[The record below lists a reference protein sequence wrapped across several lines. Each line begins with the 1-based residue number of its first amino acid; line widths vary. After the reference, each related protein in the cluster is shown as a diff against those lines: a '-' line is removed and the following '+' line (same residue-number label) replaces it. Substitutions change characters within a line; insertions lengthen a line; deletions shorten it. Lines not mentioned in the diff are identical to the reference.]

1 MGRHRAAGPAVGP
14 RRRGDGTRRAAR
26 PEHDEAPAPAHP
38 TETIP
43 TPEERETMTD
53 ATPAQN
59 PEQNPEQ
66 NPAEPSRP
74 GLDIERNRML
84 MVDYLDNAWN
94 RQDWEYAKRA
104 VHPDVVFHDQV
115 REGLPSGHEGLYQA
129 MHRVFEAVPDFR
141 VEITEMV
148 CERDLVTVVFH
159 GSGTHTGAFMGY
171 PATGR
176 PVVFDSISIVR
187 WSDEGQIIEG
197 WQEADQM
204 GMAQSIGMMPSGSMP
219 KPMAYA
225 MSFGT
230 RLSDR
235 L

>member
-1 MGRHRAAGPAVGP
+1 MGRHRAAGSATGSRRRGEGP
-14 RRRGDGTRRAAR
+14 RRAAE
-26 PEHDEAPAPAHP
+26 PDHDRDAAPVNP
-38 TETIP
+38 TETD
-43 TPEERETMTD
+43 TTTEELEIMTETS
-53 ATPAQN
+53 PAQN
-59 PEQNPEQ
+59 PVQ
-66 NPAEPSRP
+66 PSRP

-84 MVDYLDNAWN
+84 MVDYLENAWN
-94 RQDWEYAKRA
+94 RQDWDYAKRA
-104 VHPDVVFHDQV
+104 VHPDVVFHDQI
-115 REGLPSGHEGLYQA
+115 REGLPPGHEGMFQA
-129 MHRVFEAVPDFR
+129 MHRVFEAVPDFH
-141 VEITEMV
+141 VEITEMI

-159 GSGTHTGAFMGY
+159 GSGTHTGTFMGY

-235 L
+235 LKKRR

>member
-1 MGRHRAAGPAVGP
+1 
-14 RRRGDGTRRAAR
+14 
-26 PEHDEAPAPAHP
+26 
-38 TETIP
+38 
-43 TPEERETMTD
+43 MTD
-53 ATPAQN
+53 AQPA
-59 PEQNPEQ
+59 PT
-66 NPAEPSRP
+66 PAEPSRP

-84 MVDYLDNAWN
+84 MVDYLENAWN
-94 RQDWEYAKRA
+94 RQDWEYTKRA
-104 VHPDVVFHDQV
+104 VHPDVVFHDQI
-115 REGLPSGHEGLYQA
+115 REGLPPGHEGLFQA
-129 MHRVFEAVPDFR
+129 MHRVFEAVPDFH
-141 VEITEMV
+141 VEVTEMI

-159 GSGTHTGAFMGY
+159 GSGTHTGTFMGY

-235 L
+235 LKKRR

>member
-1 MGRHRAAGPAVGP
+1 PHR
-14 RRRGDGTRRAAR
+14 D
-26 PEHDEAPAPAHP
+26 HP
-38 TETIP
+38 D
-43 TPEERETMTD
+43 PEERETMTD
-53 ATPAQN
+53 AQPA
-59 PEQNPEQ
+59 PT
-66 NPAEPSRP
+66 PAEPSRP

-84 MVDYLDNAWN
+84 MVDYLENAWN
-94 RQDWEYAKRA
+94 RQDWDYAKRA
-104 VHPDVVFHDQV
+104 VHPDVVFHDQI
-115 REGLPSGHEGLYQA
+115 REGLPPGHEGMFQA
-129 MHRVFEAVPDFR
+129 MHRVFEAVPDFH
-141 VEITEMV
+141 VEITEMI

-159 GSGTHTGAFMGY
+159 GSGTHTGTFMGY

-235 L
+235 LKKRR